1 MGSGNNYN
9 ISTNHFMKVIQRL
22 KVNKLV
28 ETVSKHDS
36 LFQIWIQLLN
46 KTLNFNVRILNKTF
60 IQVALRIKG
69 QMGEFVTWDLL
80 HLVG

>member
-22 KVNKLV
+22 KVKLV
-28 ETVSKHDS
+28 ETLSKHDS

-60 IQVALRIKG
+60 IQVTLRIKG

-80 HLVG
+80 YLVG